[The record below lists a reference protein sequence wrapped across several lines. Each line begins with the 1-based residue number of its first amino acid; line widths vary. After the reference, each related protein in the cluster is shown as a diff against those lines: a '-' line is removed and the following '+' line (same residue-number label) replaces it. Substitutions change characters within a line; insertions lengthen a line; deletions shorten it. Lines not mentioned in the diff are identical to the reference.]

1 MGAAPCYIQALPVII
16 CAAVMCDVL
25 GQTQSIGAQ
34 DARLVHMQA
43 RASPRPRCAMS
54 ETYQDIVARLPSET
68 ELIRRLIHGLRVT
81 GKRRYVAPL
90 WKRVSNATSNG
101 RTYSSVIC
109 IRYGFDPDEDFMPKD
124 ARKPTGPLVD

>member
-1 MGAAPCYIQALPVII
+1 MGAAPCYIQALLVII
-16 CAAVMCDVL
+16 LAAVMCDAL
-25 GQTQSIGAQ
+25 GQTQSIGTQ
-34 DARLVHMQA
+34 DARLVHMQD

>member
-1 MGAAPCYIQALPVII
+1 MSAVVRFGLLDLQLFGIVETSD
-16 CAAVMCDVL
+16 AAVATLRGSMMK
-25 GQTQSIGAQ
+25 
-34 DARLVHMQA
+34 ARIMDL
-43 RASPRPRCAMS
+43 ASPRPRCAMS
-54 ETYQDIVARLPSET
+54 ETYHDIVARLPSET